1 MMITD
6 GGMVRKKTDGTRIG
20 NGYYL
25 VEFGIWNKYHPVE
38 ILKAFDVEEIII
50 PAANLPST
58 AVIMVNMVNM
68 VRQFH
73 HSVLLPVAV
82 FLLL

>member
-1 MMITD
+1 MMMMD
-6 GGMVRKKTDGTRIG
+6 GGMVRKKNDGTRFG
-20 NGYYL
+20 KGYYL

-38 ILKAFDVEEIII
+38 FLKAFDLEEIII

-58 AVIMVNMVNM
+58 AVIMVNMV
-68 VRQFH
+68 RQFH
-73 HSVLLPVAV
+73 HSVLLPVAA